1 MKRLIISMLV
11 LFLLTSFSSIAISA
25 GLNQITD
32 VLTVQKEL
40 VNPDSEDTTTAKTD
54 YVAELNKIGMA
65 GRAESDNAAPYYQK
79 AMELYIEKPQGL
91 RITTSQ
97 WPKEYPAQQH
107 AMLKKWVRDNSRA
120 LEQLQLAAT
129 KPYYWRKYTG
139 EKLHATEMP
148 HLSTMRDLAKALQN
162 RAMLSAEDGNI
173 TSALADIE
181 TLYTIGTQ
189 MSVGPRPL
197 IEKLVGIAVK
207 ALPIGTV
214 YKMLDKQM
222 LDTNSMKSLEDR
234 LKQLVATYR
243 EPLDIRSEKMSLQE
257 QIETDPQYG
266 GLKPYLKS
274 TLEYY
279 DATVAKTPIQL
290 HNETQSATVQ
300 NPLIETSGASIPG
313 IVELEYRNRTD
324 EDALITTLAILRYND
339 GSDSYPREL
348 SQLVSAGYIKEVPK
362 DPYSNNPLVYKQ
374 TRDGFTLYS
383 FGEDYDDD
391 GGQRIKRG
399 ARDEGGDRVFWPIE
413 QTQTAQRQPRRGR
426 EGGPYG
432 RRGPE
437 DGPRNFSEQQSG
449 TSNKTIH
456 EAVATGD
463 IARVQSLLAQ
473 GTNINLL
480 NRSRFTPLHMA
491 VLNRRNEVAELLIN
505 KGANLNAK
513 NNRGLT
519 PLHVAASTG
528 QKEIVELLISKGADV
543 SIMAGRENALT
554 IAKKKNN
561 TEIIDILVKNGATEP
576 TFQTMDM
583 MGDGYY
589 RGEENPYS
597 SNQEQTNAPSG
608 RTRYTRGS
616 RAAAQP
622 VQVDILADPN
632 EIKARIKTFTG
643 LQKALD
649 DLAVKSKNETRQWEQ
664 TRYDNRTMLLSN
676 VRKQFEYEMNVIRT
690 VSVGE
695 KAQKTTEA
703 IDSAVKLRQER
714 FKAISKE
721 LMALRREQRQTQ
733 QMSGRTRGRG
743 RTSTRGST
751 RGGYGSQNEQY
762 DSYGGSG
769 SSSGYGRSGG
779 YSRSGRSGSY
789 GRSGRSSSDPYGRSS
804 TSSRYPGTARAP
816 SQQTAQPV
824 DREAENESRQWLQAS
839 FDNKTDLAS
848 AVNEQIQLEV
858 IAIRDVAVEE
868 AAKKTTAAI
877 DGMLLARKMR
887 LDAFLLKMQELQQTQ
902 RNQDPRMGGR
912 YQQDSLYNR
921 GQTTRGGTTGG
932 YQQGNQRIRR
942 RR

>member
-11 LFLLTSFSSIAISA
+11 LFLFASFSSISKSA

-40 VNPDSEDTTTAKTD
+40 VNPDSEDAAMAKTN
-54 YVAELNKIGMA
+54 YVTELNKIGMA
-65 GRAESDNAAPYYQK
+65 GRPESDNAAIYYQK
-79 AMELYIEKPQGL
+79 AILLFIDEPEGL
-91 RITTSQ
+91 RVSPSK
-97 WPKEYPAQQH
+97 WPKEYPAQEH
-107 AMLKKWVRDNSRA
+107 MLLKKWVQDNSGA
-120 LEQLQLAAT
+120 LEQLQLASQ
-129 KPYYWRKYTG
+129 KPYYWLNYTG
-139 EKLHATEMP
+139 EKLHTTERP
-148 HLSTMRDLAKALQN
+148 SLKTIRKLAFALQS

-173 TSALADIE
+173 TSALNDIE
-181 TLYTIGTQ
+181 TLYTIGAQ
-189 MSVGPRPL
+189 MSVGPKTL
-197 IEKLVGIAVK
+197 VEKLVGIAVK
-207 ALPIGTV
+207 AVPIGTV

-234 LKQLVATYR
+234 FQQLVADYR
-243 EPLDIRSEKMSLQE
+243 EPFDIRSEKIFLPE

-279 DATVAKTPIQL
+279 DTTAAKTPMQL
-290 HNETQSATVQ
+290 KNETKIVQ
-300 NPLIETSGASIPG
+300 NPLIETAGAGIPR
-313 IVELEYRNRTD
+313 IILIEHRIRTD
-324 EDALITTLAILRYND
+324 EDALITTLAILRYNA

-348 SQLVSAGYIKEVPK
+348 QQLVSAGYIKEVPK
-362 DPYSNNPLVYKQ
+362 DLFSNKPLVYKQ
-374 TRDGFTLYS
+374 TREGFTLYS

-391 GGQRIKRG
+391 GGQYSKWG
-399 ARDEGGDRVFWPIE
+399 AGDEGGDQVFWPLE

-437 DGPRNFSEQQSG
+437 EGRRNFTAPQGE

-456 EAVATGD
+456 EAAATGD
-463 IARVQSLLAQ
+463 IAQVQSLLSQ

-480 NRSRFTPLHMA
+480 NRSRFTPLHLA
-491 VLNRRNEVAELLIN
+491 VLNRRKEVAELLIN

-576 TFQTMDM
+576 TFQSMDM

-589 RGEENPYS
+589 RGEANSYS
-597 SNQEQTNAPSG
+597 SNQEQTNVPS
-608 RTRYTRGS
+608 RSTRYTRGS

-690 VSVGE
+690 VSDSE

-703 IDSAVKLRQER
+703 IDSTVKLRQER

-769 SSSGYGRSGG
+769 SSSGYGRSG
-779 YSRSGRSGSY
+779 RSGGY
-789 GRSGRSSSDPYGRSS
+789 GRSSSDPYGRSS
-804 TSSRYPGTARAP
+804 TSSRYPGTTRAP

-902 RNQDPRMGGR
+902 RTQDPRMGGR
-912 YQQDSLYNR
+912 SQQDSLYNR